1 MCLYTSQ
8 KIASMYQN
16 AMYKLKVNFNII
28 IIAAS
33 SRVLCLAMMAKRMGY
48 IVLFL
53 ILS

>member
-1 MCLYTSQ
+1 MWLYMSH

-16 AMYKLKVNFNII
+16 AMYKLNVNFYII

-48 IVLFL
+48 IV
-53 ILS
+53 